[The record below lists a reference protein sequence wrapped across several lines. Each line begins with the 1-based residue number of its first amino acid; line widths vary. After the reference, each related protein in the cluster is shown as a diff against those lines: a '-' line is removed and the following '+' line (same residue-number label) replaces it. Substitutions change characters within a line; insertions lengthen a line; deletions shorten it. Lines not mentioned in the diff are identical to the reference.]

1 MINLIWHTKTQTMGK
16 YDLCSNKQFWTDF
29 TRNSSTHPTIIF
41 VFIFYLKFLWH
52 LQQTVL
58 AITLSAIV
66 ESSPP
71 QNPSNAMDKEV
82 PPVLDGD
89 GMIAQSNPVAVL
101 PQSVL

>member
-1 MINLIWHTKTQTMGK
+1 MNPSPQQHISCIMYGSGDQKSIWH
-16 YDLCSNKQFWTDF
+16 S
-29 TRNSSTHPTIIF
+29 
-41 VFIFYLKFLWH
+41 
-52 LQQTVL
+52 QQTVL

-71 QNPSNAMDKEV
+71 QNPSNAMAKDV

>member
-1 MINLIWHTKTQTMGK
+1 M
-16 YDLCSNKQFWTDF
+16 
-29 TRNSSTHPTIIF
+29 STVTAIIF
-41 VFIFYLKFLWH
+41 VFIFYLKISLWH

-58 AITLSAIV
+58 ATILEAIV

-71 QNPSNAMDKEV
+71 QNPSNAMAKDV

-89 GMIAQSNPVAVL
+89 GMIAQSYPVAVL

>member
-1 MINLIWHTKTQTMGK
+1 M
-16 YDLCSNKQFWTDF
+16 
-29 TRNSSTHPTIIF
+29 
-41 VFIFYLKFLWH
+41 
-52 LQQTVL
+52 
-58 AITLSAIV
+58 AIALEAIV

-71 QNPSNAMDKEV
+71 QNPSNAMDKDV

>member
-1 MINLIWHTKTQTMGK
+1 MDRAYKE
-16 YDLCSNKQFWTDF
+16 FV
-29 TRNSSTHPTIIF
+29 NSYCNNFCFCVLLWIS
-41 VFIFYLKFLWH
+41 LWH

-58 AITLSAIV
+58 AIALSAIV

-71 QNPSNAMDKEV
+71 QNPSNAMAKDV

-89 GMIAQSNPVAVL
+89 GMIAQSYPVAVL

>member
-1 MINLIWHTKTQTMGK
+1 MDRAYKE
-16 YDLCSNKQFWTDF
+16 FV
-29 TRNSSTHPTIIF
+29 NSYCNNFCFCFLLWKS
-41 VFIFYLKFLWH
+41 LWH

-58 AITLSAIV
+58 AIALEAIV

-71 QNPSNAMDKEV
+71 QNPSNAMAKDD
-82 PPVLDGD
+82 PSVLDGD

>member
-1 MINLIWHTKTQTMGK
+1 MQTNMIH
-16 YDLCSNKQFWTDF
+16 
-29 TRNSSTHPTIIF
+29 
-41 VFIFYLKFLWH
+41 H

-58 AITLSAIV
+58 AITLDAMV

-71 QNPSNAMDKEV
+71 QKPSKAMAKDV

-101 PQSVL
+101 S

>member
-1 MINLIWHTKTQTMGK
+1 MDRFYKK
-16 YDLCSNKQFWTDF
+16 FV
-29 TRNSSTHPTIIF
+29 NSYCNIF
-41 VFIFYLKFLWH
+41 VFIFYFKNLCH

-58 AITLSAIV
+58 ATILAAIV

-71 QNPSNAMDKEV
+71 QNPSNAMAKDV

>member
-1 MINLIWHTKTQTMGK
+1 MH
-16 YDLCSNKQFWTDF
+16 
-29 TRNSSTHPTIIF
+29 
-41 VFIFYLKFLWH
+41 IFYKEFVNSYCYNFSFHILLKKYLWH

-58 AITLSAIV
+58 ATILEAIV

-71 QNPSNAMDKEV
+71 QNPSNAMAKDV

-89 GMIAQSNPVAVL
+89 GMIAQSYPVAVL

>member
-1 MINLIWHTKTQTMGK
+1 
-16 YDLCSNKQFWTDF
+16 
-29 TRNSSTHPTIIF
+29 
-41 VFIFYLKFLWH
+41 
-52 LQQTVL
+52 L

-71 QNPSNAMDKEV
+71 QNPSNAMAKDV

>member
-1 MINLIWHTKTQTMGK
+1 M
-16 YDLCSNKQFWTDF
+16 
-29 TRNSSTHPTIIF
+29 
-41 VFIFYLKFLWH
+41 YLQH
-52 LQQTVL
+52 TVL
-58 AITLSAIV
+58 ATILEAIV

-71 QNPSNAMDKEV
+71 QNPSNAMAKDV

>member
-1 MINLIWHTKTQTMGK
+1 M
-16 YDLCSNKQFWTDF
+16 Y
-29 TRNSSTHPTIIF
+29 
-41 VFIFYLKFLWH
+41 LWH

-58 AITLSAIV
+58 ATILEAIV

-71 QNPSNAMDKEV
+71 QNPSNAMAKDV

-89 GMIAQSNPVAVL
+89 GMIAQSYPVAVL